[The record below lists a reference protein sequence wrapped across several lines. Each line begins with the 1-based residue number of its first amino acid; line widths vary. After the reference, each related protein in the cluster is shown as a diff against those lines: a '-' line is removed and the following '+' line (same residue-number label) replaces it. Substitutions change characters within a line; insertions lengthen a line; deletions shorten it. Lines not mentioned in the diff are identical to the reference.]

1 MDHIID
7 GVLRFQR
14 DVYPNEA
21 ALLRELSLAQK
32 PAVLF
37 IGCADSR
44 VVPEMLT
51 QQGPGELFVVRNA
64 GNIVPPYSLYPGG
77 VTASIEYGIAVLGI
91 PDSVICGH
99 SGCGAMTAIQRGGE
113 ALEKLPAV
121 GQWLHYA
128 DAARDAVAK
137 EHAGL
142 NDAEYL
148 DALVRENVL
157 AQLDNLLTHPTVAA
171 GIEAKQL
178 RVHGWVYDMVG
189 GSVETYDAQVG
200 RFVPISSAPFVSA
213 TPGE

>member
-91 PDSVICGH
+91 PDIVICGH

-113 ALEKLPAV
+113 ALERLPAV